1 MCYNVSGDIMK
12 ILLLEDNELIG
23 KALVY
28 LLNENHYE
36 VDLCTNIKEAKE
48 KNMKIYDL
56 MILDITLP
64 DGNGIDF
71 YQDNKEIKTI
81 FLTALDEEEDIL
93 KCFHLG
99 CDDYI
104 TKPFKTGELLAKIKR
119 ILNKENQI
127 KVKNIVVDLDKMIVY
142 KDGEEITLSQLEYK
156 ILVLLFH
163 NLDKVITREFI
174 LNQIWDE
181 SENFVEDNTLTVY
194 IKRIRSKIGDNII
207 KTIKGIGYRID
218 SK

>member
-1 MCYNVSGDIMK
+1 MK
-12 ILLLEDNELIG
+12 ILLLEDNELIA
-23 KALVY
+23 KALIY
-28 LLNENHYE
+28 LLKENNYE
-36 VDLCTNIKEAKE
+36 VDLCTSINEANNKETK
-48 KNMKIYDL
+48 KYDL
-56 MILDITLP
+56 MILDIILP

-71 YQDNKEIKTI
+71 YKKNNNVKTI

-93 KCFHLG
+93 KCFNLG

-119 ILNKENQI
+119 ILNKENTI
-127 KVKNIVVDLDKMIVY
+127 KVKNITLDLDKMIVL
-142 KDGEEITLSQLEYK
+142 KDNEEIILSQLEYK

-163 NLDKVITREFI
+163 NLDKIITREFI
-174 LNQIWDE
+174 LNGIWDE

-194 IKRIRSKIGDNII
+194 IKRIRAKIGDNII
-207 KTIKGIGYRID
+207 KTVKGIGYRID

>member
-1 MCYNVSGDIMK
+1 MK
-12 ILLLEDNELIG
+12 ILLLEDNELIA
-23 KALVY
+23 KALIY
-28 LLNENHYE
+28 LLNENKYE
-36 VDLCTNIKEAKE
+36 VDLCTSINEINKKDT
-48 KNMKIYDL
+48 KKYDL

-71 YQDNKEIKTI
+71 YKKNNDVKTI

-93 KCFHLG
+93 KCFNLG

-119 ILNKENQI
+119 ILNKENTI
-127 KVKNIVVDLDKMIVY
+127 KVKNITLDLDKMIVL
-142 KDGEEITLSQLEYK
+142 KDNEEIILSQLEYK

-163 NLDKVITREFI
+163 NLDKIITREFI
-174 LNQIWDE
+174 LNGIWDE

-194 IKRIRSKIGDNII
+194 IKRIRAKIGDNII
-207 KTIKGIGYRID
+207 KTVKGIGYRID

>member
-1 MCYNVSGDIMK
+1 MK
-12 ILLLEDNELIG
+12 ILLLEDNELIA
-23 KALVY
+23 KALIY
-28 LLNENHYE
+28 LLKENNYE
-36 VDLCTNIKEAKE
+36 VDLCTSINEANNKETK
-48 KNMKIYDL
+48 KYDL

-64 DGNGIDF
+64 DGNGIYF
-71 YQDNKEIKTI
+71 YKKNNNVKTI

-93 KCFHLG
+93 KCFNLG

-119 ILNKENQI
+119 ILNKENTI
-127 KVKNIVVDLDKMIVY
+127 KVKNITLDLDKMIVL
-142 KDGEEITLSQLEYK
+142 KDNEEIILSQLEYK

-163 NLDKVITREFI
+163 NLDKIITREFI
-174 LNQIWDE
+174 LNGIWDE

-194 IKRIRSKIGDNII
+194 IKRIRAKIGDNII
-207 KTIKGIGYRID
+207 KTVKGIGYRID

>member
-1 MCYNVSGDIMK
+1 MK
-12 ILLLEDNELIG
+12 ILLLEDNELIA

-28 LLNENHYE
+28 LLKENNYE
-36 VDLCTNIKEAKE
+36 VDLCTSINEANNKETK
-48 KNMKIYDL
+48 KYDL

-71 YQDNKEIKTI
+71 YKKNNDVKTI

-93 KCFHLG
+93 KCFKLG

-119 ILNKENQI
+119 ILNKDNII
-127 KVKNIVVDLDKMIVY
+127 KVKNITLDLDKMIVL
-142 KDGEEITLSQLEYK
+142 KDNEEITLSQLEYK

-163 NLDKVITREFI
+163 NLDKIITREFI
-174 LNQIWDE
+174 LNGIWDE

-194 IKRIRSKIGDNII
+194 IKRIRAKIGDNII
-207 KTIKGIGYRID
+207 KTVKGIGYRID

>member
-1 MCYNVSGDIMK
+1 MK
-12 ILLLEDNELIG
+12 ILLLEDNELIA
-23 KALVY
+23 KALIY
-28 LLNENHYE
+28 LLNENKYE
-36 VDLCTNIKEAKE
+36 VDLCTSINEINKKDT
-48 KNMKIYDL
+48 KKYDL

-71 YQDNKEIKTI
+71 YKKNNNVKTI

-119 ILNKENQI
+119 ILNKENTI
-127 KVKNIVVDLDKMIVY
+127 KVKNITLDLDKMIVL
-142 KDGEEITLSQLEYK
+142 KDNKEITLSQLEYK
-156 ILVLLFH
+156 ILSLLFH
-163 NLDKVITREFI
+163 NLDKIITREFI
-174 LNQIWDE
+174 LNRIWDE

-207 KTIKGIGYRID
+207 KTVKGIGYRID

>member
-1 MCYNVSGDIMK
+1 MK
-12 ILLLEDNELIG
+12 ILLLEDNELIA
-23 KALVY
+23 KALIY
-28 LLNENHYE
+28 LLNENKYE
-36 VDLCTNIKEAKE
+36 VDLCTSINEINKKDT
-48 KNMKIYDL
+48 KKYDL

-71 YQDNKEIKTI
+71 YKKNNNVKTI

-93 KCFHLG
+93 KCFNLG

-119 ILNKENQI
+119 ILNKENTI
-127 KVKNIVVDLDKMIVY
+127 KVKNITLDLDKMIVL
-142 KDGEEITLSQLEYK
+142 KDNEEIILSQLEYK

-163 NLDKVITREFI
+163 NLDKIITREFI
-174 LNQIWDE
+174 LNRIWDE

-207 KTIKGIGYRID
+207 KTVKGIGYRID

>member
-1 MCYNVSGDIMK
+1 MK
-12 ILLLEDNELIG
+12 ILLLEDNELIA
-23 KALVY
+23 KALIY
-28 LLNENHYE
+28 LLNENNYE
-36 VDLCTNIKEAKE
+36 VDLCINMNEANKKNIRQ
-48 KNMKIYDL
+48 YDL

-71 YQDNKEIKTI
+71 YKKNKDIKTI

-93 KCFHLG
+93 KCFNLG

-104 TKPFKTGELLAKIKR
+104 TKPFKAGELLAKIKR
-119 ILNKENQI
+119 ILNKENVI
-127 KVKNIVVDLDKMIVY
+127 KVKNITIDLDRRIVL
-142 KDGEEITLSQLEYK
+142 KDNEEVTLSQLEYK

-163 NLDKVITREFI
+163 NLDKIITREFI
-174 LNQIWDE
+174 LNGIWDE

-207 KTIKGIGYRID
+207 KTVKGIGYRID

>member
-1 MCYNVSGDIMK
+1 MK
-12 ILLLEDNELIG
+12 ILLLEDNELIA

-28 LLNENHYE
+28 LLKENNYE
-36 VDLCTNIKEAKE
+36 VDLCTSINEANNKETK
-48 KNMKIYDL
+48 KYDL

-71 YQDNKEIKTI
+71 YKKNNNVKTI

-93 KCFHLG
+93 KCFNLG

-119 ILNKENQI
+119 ILNKENTI
-127 KVKNIVVDLDKMIVY
+127 KVKNITLDLDKMIVL
-142 KDGEEITLSQLEYK
+142 KDNEEIILSQLEYK

-163 NLDKVITREFI
+163 NLDKIITREFI
-174 LNQIWDE
+174 LNGIWDE

-194 IKRIRSKIGDNII
+194 IKRIRAKIGDNII
-207 KTIKGIGYRID
+207 KTVKGIGYRID

>member
-1 MCYNVSGDIMK
+1 MK
-12 ILLLEDNELIG
+12 ILLLEDNELIA
-23 KALVY
+23 KALIY
-28 LLNENHYE
+28 LLKENNYE
-36 VDLCTNIKEAKE
+36 VDLCTSINEANNKETK
-48 KNMKIYDL
+48 KYDL

-71 YQDNKEIKTI
+71 YKKNNNVKTI

-93 KCFHLG
+93 KCFNLG

-119 ILNKENQI
+119 ILNKENTI
-127 KVKNIVVDLDKMIVY
+127 KVKNITLDLDKMIVL
-142 KDGEEITLSQLEYK
+142 KDNEEIILSQLEYK

-163 NLDKVITREFI
+163 NLDKIITREFI
-174 LNQIWDE
+174 LNGIWDE

-194 IKRIRSKIGDNII
+194 IKRIRAKIGDNII
-207 KTIKGIGYRID
+207 KTVKGIGYRID

>member
-1 MCYNVSGDIMK
+1 MK
-12 ILLLEDNELIG
+12 ILLLEDNELIA
-23 KALVY
+23 KALIY
-28 LLNENHYE
+28 LLKENNYE
-36 VDLCTNIKEAKE
+36 VDLCTSINEANNKETK
-48 KNMKIYDL
+48 KYDL

-71 YQDNKEIKTI
+71 YKKNNDVKTI

-93 KCFHLG
+93 KCFNLG

-119 ILNKENQI
+119 ILSKENTI
-127 KVKNIVVDLDKMIVY
+127 KVKNITLDLDKMIVL
-142 KDGEEITLSQLEYK
+142 KDNEEIILSQLEYK

-163 NLDKVITREFI
+163 NLDKIITREFI
-174 LNQIWDE
+174 LNGIWDE

-207 KTIKGIGYRID
+207 KTVKGIGYRID

>member
-1 MCYNVSGDIMK
+1 MK
-12 ILLLEDNELIG
+12 ILLLEDNELIA
-23 KALVY
+23 KALIY
-28 LLNENHYE
+28 LLNENKYE
-36 VDLCTNIKEAKE
+36 VDLCTSINEANNKETK
-48 KNMKIYDL
+48 KYDL

-71 YQDNKEIKTI
+71 YKKNNNVKTI

-93 KCFHLG
+93 KCFNLG

-119 ILNKENQI
+119 ILNKENTI
-127 KVKNIVVDLDKMIVY
+127 KVKNITLDLDKMIVL
-142 KDGEEITLSQLEYK
+142 KDNEEIILSQLEYK

-163 NLDKVITREFI
+163 NLDKIITREFI
-174 LNQIWDE
+174 LNGIWDE

-194 IKRIRSKIGDNII
+194 IKRIRAKIGDNII
-207 KTIKGIGYRID
+207 KTVKGIGYRID

>member
-1 MCYNVSGDIMK
+1 MK
-12 ILLLEDNELIG
+12 ILLLEDNELIA
-23 KALVY
+23 KALIY
-28 LLNENHYE
+28 LLNENKYE
-36 VDLCTNIKEAKE
+36 VDLCTSINEINKKDT
-48 KNMKIYDL
+48 KKYDL

-71 YQDNKEIKTI
+71 YKQNNNVKTI

-93 KCFHLG
+93 KCFNLG

-119 ILNKENQI
+119 ILNKENTI
-127 KVKNIVVDLDKMIVY
+127 KVKNITLDLDKMIVL
-142 KDGEEITLSQLEYK
+142 KDNEEITLSQLEYK

-163 NLDKVITREFI
+163 NLDKIITREFI
-174 LNQIWDE
+174 LNRIWDE

-207 KTIKGIGYRID
+207 KTVKGIGYRID

>member
-1 MCYNVSGDIMK
+1 MK
-12 ILLLEDNELIG
+12 ILLLEDNELIA
-23 KALVY
+23 KALIY
-28 LLNENHYE
+28 LLKENNYE
-36 VDLCTNIKEAKE
+36 VDLCTSINEANNKETK
-48 KNMKIYDL
+48 KYDL

-71 YQDNKEIKTI
+71 YKKNNNVKTI

-93 KCFHLG
+93 KCFNLG
-99 CDDYI
+99 CEDYI

-119 ILNKENQI
+119 ILNKENTI
-127 KVKNIVVDLDKMIVY
+127 KVKNITLDLDKMIVL
-142 KDGEEITLSQLEYK
+142 KDNEEIILSQLEYK

-163 NLDKVITREFI
+163 NLGKIITREFI
-174 LNQIWDE
+174 LNGIWDE

-194 IKRIRSKIGDNII
+194 IKRIRAKIGDNII
-207 KTIKGIGYRID
+207 KTVKGIGYRID

>member
-1 MCYNVSGDIMK
+1 MK
-12 ILLLEDNELIG
+12 ILLLEDNELIA
-23 KALVY
+23 KALIY
-28 LLNENHYE
+28 LLKENNYE
-36 VDLCTNIKEAKE
+36 VDLCTSINEANNKETK
-48 KNMKIYDL
+48 KYDL

-71 YQDNKEIKTI
+71 YKQNNNVKTI

-93 KCFHLG
+93 KCFNLG

-119 ILNKENQI
+119 ILNKENTI
-127 KVKNIVVDLDKMIVY
+127 KVKNITLDLDKMIVL
-142 KDGEEITLSQLEYK
+142 KDNEEITLSQLEYK

-163 NLDKVITREFI
+163 NLDKIITREFI
-174 LNQIWDE
+174 LNRIWDE

-207 KTIKGIGYRID
+207 KTVKGIGYRID

>member
-1 MCYNVSGDIMK
+1 MK
-12 ILLLEDNELIG
+12 ILLLEDNELIA
-23 KALVY
+23 KALIY
-28 LLNENHYE
+28 LLKENNYE
-36 VDLCTNIKEAKE
+36 VDLCTSINEANNKETK
-48 KNMKIYDL
+48 KYDL

-71 YQDNKEIKTI
+71 YKKNNDVKTI

-93 KCFHLG
+93 KCFNLG

-119 ILNKENQI
+119 ILNKENTI
-127 KVKNIVVDLDKMIVY
+127 KVKNITLDLDKMIVL
-142 KDGEEITLSQLEYK
+142 KDNEEIILSQLEYK

-163 NLDKVITREFI
+163 NLDKIITREFI
-174 LNQIWDE
+174 LNGIWDE

-194 IKRIRSKIGDNII
+194 IKRIRAKIGDNII
-207 KTIKGIGYRID
+207 KTVKGIGYRID

>member
-1 MCYNVSGDIMK
+1 MK
-12 ILLLEDNELIG
+12 ILLLEDNELIA
-23 KALVY
+23 KALIY
-28 LLNENHYE
+28 LLNENNYE
-36 VDLCTNIKEAKE
+36 VDLCTSINEINKKDT
-48 KNMKIYDL
+48 KKYDL

-71 YQDNKEIKTI
+71 YKKNNNVKTI

-93 KCFHLG
+93 KCFNLG

-119 ILNKENQI
+119 ILNKENTI
-127 KVKNIVVDLDKMIVY
+127 KVKNITLDLDKMIVL
-142 KDGEEITLSQLEYK
+142 KDNEEIILSQLEYK

-163 NLDKVITREFI
+163 NLDKIITREFI
-174 LNQIWDE
+174 LNGIWDE

-194 IKRIRSKIGDNII
+194 IKRIRAKIGDNII
-207 KTIKGIGYRID
+207 KTVKGIGYRID

>member
-1 MCYNVSGDIMK
+1 MK
-12 ILLLEDNELIG
+12 ILLVEDNELIA
-23 KALVY
+23 KALIY
-28 LLNENHYE
+28 LLKGNNYE
-36 VDLCTNIKEAKE
+36 VDLCTSINEANKKNIKQ
-48 KNMKIYDL
+48 YDL

-64 DGNGIDF
+64 DGSGIDF
-71 YQDNKEIKTI
+71 YKKNNDIKTI
-81 FLTALDEEEDIL
+81 FLTALDEEENIL
-93 KCFHLG
+93 KCFNLG

-119 ILNKENQI
+119 ILNKENII
-127 KVKNIVVDLDKMIVY
+127 KVKNITIDLDKMIVL
-142 KDGEEITLSQLEYK
+142 KDNEEVTLSQLEYK

-163 NLDKVITREFI
+163 NLDKIITREFI

-194 IKRIRSKIGDNII
+194 IKRIRSKIGNDII
-207 KTIKGIGYRID
+207 KTVKGIGYRID

>member
-1 MCYNVSGDIMK
+1 MK
-12 ILLLEDNELIG
+12 ILLLEDNELIA
-23 KALVY
+23 KALIY
-28 LLNENHYE
+28 LLKENNYE
-36 VDLCTNIKEAKE
+36 VDLCTSINEANNKETK
-48 KNMKIYDL
+48 KYDL

-71 YQDNKEIKTI
+71 YKKNNNVKTI

-93 KCFHLG
+93 KCFNLG

-119 ILNKENQI
+119 ILNKENTI
-127 KVKNIVVDLDKMIVY
+127 KVKNITLDLEKMIVL
-142 KDGEEITLSQLEYK
+142 KDNEEIILSQLEYK

-163 NLDKVITREFI
+163 NLDKIITREFI
-174 LNQIWDE
+174 LNGIWDE

-194 IKRIRSKIGDNII
+194 IKRIRAKIGDNII
-207 KTIKGIGYRID
+207 KTVKGIGYRID